1 MFTSNCKNAG
11 AENRLRYFEE
21 LMKHM
26 EVHSYGKC
34 LHNKDEP
41 DAQGRNRNENKRH
54 ILSQYK
60 WYLAFENNVI
70 KVST

>member
-1 MFTSNCKNAG
+1 
-11 AENRLRYFEE
+11 
-21 LMKHM
+21 MKHM

-41 DAQGRNRNENKRH
+41 DARGRSRNENKRH